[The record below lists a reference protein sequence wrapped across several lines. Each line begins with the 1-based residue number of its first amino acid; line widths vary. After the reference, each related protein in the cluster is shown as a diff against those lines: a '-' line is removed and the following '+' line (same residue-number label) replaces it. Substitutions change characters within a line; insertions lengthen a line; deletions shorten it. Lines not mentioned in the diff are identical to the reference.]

1 MNCIFLGFLILF
13 INFELNL
20 DGSTVGLIPDLLGY
34 MIMIRGLN
42 EMAEESFIFV
52 KIKPYAIGMAIYSGV
67 LYIIDLFGFSTRYPI
82 SSFVFSIIA
91 TAISMYISYS
101 IIMGIQ
107 YTEKKYSANLNVQ
120 RLKSTWTVL
129 ALMHIITYMLMI
141 IGPYF
146 FVLLCIIAVLIAVII
161 FLIELYKSKNLYYG
175 VISESETRSE

>member
-1 MNCIFLGFLILF
+1 
-13 INFELNL
+13 
-20 DGSTVGLIPDLLGY
+20 
-34 MIMIRGLN
+34 
-42 EMAEESFIFV
+42 
-52 KIKPYAIGMAIYSGV
+52 
-67 LYIIDLFGFSTRYPI
+67 
-82 SSFVFSIIA
+82 
-91 TAISMYISYS
+91 
-101 IIMGIQ
+101 MGIQ